1 MAELTNFHSK
11 IEEILTKLV
20 KAIDNQASWTIIENS
35 DGALIEVKS
44 KIPAVLI
51 GYKGENLRALGFIMN
66 LIFQE
71 ETNRAGY
78 QLSIDVDS
86 WQKAHQQRLLA
97 TASKLAN
104 LARLTGKPQEMT
116 NLSARERRMIHL
128 ALADNQNVFTR
139 SEGEGAERKLM
150 IIPKQT

>member
-78 QLSIDVDS
+78 QL
-86 WQKAHQQRLLA
+86 
-97 TASKLAN
+97 
-104 LARLTGKPQEMT
+104 
-116 NLSARERRMIHL
+116 
-128 ALADNQNVFTR
+128 
-139 SEGEGAERKLM
+139 
-150 IIPKQT
+150 